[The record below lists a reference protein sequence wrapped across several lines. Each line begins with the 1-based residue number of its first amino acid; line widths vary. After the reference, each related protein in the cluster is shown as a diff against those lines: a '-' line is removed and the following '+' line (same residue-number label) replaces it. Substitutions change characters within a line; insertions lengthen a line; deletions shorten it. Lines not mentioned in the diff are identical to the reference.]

1 MLKDTTVLRFRQPE
15 AIDDPLTEL
24 AREGARRMLAQALIA
39 EADAFVAL
47 RKDLKLPDGR
57 DRVVRHGHG
66 PHRAIQTGVGPV
78 EVRRAKVRDRGEVGA
93 EEKIRFTSSIL
104 PKWARRTKT
113 LDALLPVLYLRGVS
127 TGDFQEALAAL
138 LGKAAPNLSPAVI
151 SRLTAEWQADYD
163 AWQRRDLSARQYVYV
178 WADGVYLQA
187 RMEPAAECMLVLIGA
202 TPEGKKELVGF
213 QTGVRESTQSW
224 RELLIDIKQR
234 GLEIAPDLAVG
245 DGALGFWKAIEQVF
259 PGTRHQRCWVHK
271 IANVL
276 NKVALSVQINMKA
289 DLREIYGAPTRAAAE
304 AAIDVFANKYGAKYD
319 KAVACLTKDREAL
332 LAFFDFPAEHW
343 DHLRTSNPIE
353 SVFATVRH
361 RTVRTRGALSA
372 KTAKLM
378 VFKLVN
384 AAAKTWRRLK
394 GENQLPK
401 VVQGVKFQNG
411 IEVIVFPGS
420 PRRLINRRHP
430 ISCIARDAPEGYR
443 SFDSG
448 APHKFVIDPRGLLP
462 KPA

>member
-1 MLKDTTVLRFRQPE
+1 MSRDSTVIPFRQPDV
-15 AIDDPLTEL
+15 IDDPLTEL

-39 EADAFVAL
+39 EADAFVAQW
-47 RKDLKLPDGR
+47 KDLKLPDGR

-66 PHRAIQTGVGPV
+66 PQRAIQTGVGPV
-78 EVRRAKVRDRGEVGA
+78 EVRRAKVRDRGEAGA

-104 PKWARRTKT
+104 PKWARRTKS

-138 LGKAAPNLSPAVI
+138 LGKDAPNLSPAVI
-151 SRLTAEWQADYD
+151 ARLTAEWQADYD
-163 AWQRRDLSARQYVYV
+163 AWRKRDLSARRYVYV

-187 RMEPAAECMLVLIGA
+187 RMEEAAECMLVLIGA

-213 QTGVRESTQSW
+213 QTGVRESAQSW
-224 RELLIDIKQR
+224 RELLDIKQR

-259 PGTRHQRCWVHK
+259 PSTRHQRCWVHK
-271 IANVL
+271 TANVL
-276 NKVALSVQINMKA
+276 NKVALSVQANMKT
-289 DLREIYGAPTRAAAE
+289 DLREIYGAPTRAAE
-304 AAIDVFANKYGAKYD
+304 AAIDVFADKYGAKYE

-361 RTVRTRGALSA
+361 RTVRTKGALSA

-378 VFKLVN
+378 VFKLVD
-384 AAAKTWRRLK
+384 AAAKTWRRFK

-401 VVQGVKFQNG
+401 VIAGHCCPA
-411 IEVIVFPGS
+411 ILPG
-420 PRRLINRRHP
+420 
-430 ISCIARDAPEGYR
+430 A
-443 SFDSG
+443 
-448 APHKFVIDPRGLLP
+448 
-462 KPA
+462 